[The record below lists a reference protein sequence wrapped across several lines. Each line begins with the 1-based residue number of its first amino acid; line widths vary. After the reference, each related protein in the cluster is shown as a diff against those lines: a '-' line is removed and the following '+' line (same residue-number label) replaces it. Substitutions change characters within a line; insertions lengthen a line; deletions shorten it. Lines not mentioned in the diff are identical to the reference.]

1 MSELYFN
8 FKRYKDLKDEFL
20 KELDKVDFMKK
31 KEMPVSI
38 IVLLFIPLLG
48 SIVALKML
56 PDSFFLK
63 YYLWDCPGIFCTG
76 KLSVFRDIGKVISSI
91 FYIFLINSISY
102 ALIGK
107 LINFKKYK

>member
-1 MSELYFN
+1 
-8 FKRYKDLKDEFL
+8 
-20 KELDKVDFMKK
+20 LDKVDLMKK
-31 KEMPVSI
+31 KEMPITI
-38 IVLLFIPLLG
+38 IVLLFIPLIG

-56 PDSFFLK
+56 PDSFFFK

-76 KLSVFRDIGKVISSI
+76 KLSFFRDIGKVISSI

-107 LINFKKYK
+107 LINLKKYK